1 MLTVNYLR
9 NQELY
14 GIMFKEIVNQYI
26 VVENNNLK
34 EFASK
39 LGVQDIDKIPNKIES
54 TKISENVNIEE
65 IKTLVNKY
73 LNVAI
78 EEIPEDNYSKIER
91 EEILLGDKTTQA
103 DGYQIKLK
111 LKDIQSILVKVLENA
126 KNDEK
131 LFNLINKS
139 NMAFEDYQNN
149 INDALAELSG
159 EISNEENINFANIK
173 VYKQEK
179 ELVKISI
186 NLMLEEKEAEISL
199 NKTRKGLALQYIGRD
214 KSNDSSNENIITI
227 TKTSNTVEQESF
239 EVNILNKANG
249 EEKEDYNITLNRT
262 GTLTSDNVVFDMLMP
277 ITVEGGNINIQ
288 FKTTTN
294 FSATPKFEEFK
305 EGNHLVINGVAPE
318 QLNNLFTNLG
328 TKISE
333 KLKEEMLVK
342 SISDFTTTMK
352 ENTQKNHEELQDARN
367 QEEAFS
373 NGTVIVN
380 GVEQNF
386 EDIVGEY

>member
-9 NQELY
+9 NQDLY

-186 NLMLEEKEAEISL
+186 NLMLEEKETEISL

-227 TKTSNTVEQESF
+227 TKTSNTAEQESF

-277 ITVEGGNINIQ
+277 ITVKGGNINIQ

-333 KLKEEMLVK
+333 KLKDEMLVSLIGSTINDELYQSAEQAK
-342 SISDFTTTMK
+342 QQTQNAIEKEKALTEEMTGNFDQMLPINSI
-352 ENTQKNHEELQDARN
+352 
-367 QEEAFS
+367 
-373 NGTVIVN
+373 
-380 GVEQNF
+380 
-386 EDIVGEY
+386 DIQ